1 MNEDYE
7 LPHDVDA
14 EKELLSAL
22 LVKNGRIVPEVAAI
36 VSVDDFYRPEHR
48 IIYRVILELY
58 AQGTPPNILSI
69 FQELQKTK
77 SKVEF
82 SYLRSI
88 AEISFTT
95 AYAVAHAK
103 IVKEK
108 SDLRRLMNTA
118 ENLFYK
124 AQQGIASPAEIIAKH
139 QSTLNEISRSATP
152 SNKTG
157 FNEYVTTNAFQTDV
171 AEMKLYADRKT
182 GFENLDEY
190 QFFTPGLYVIGA
202 TPAAGK
208 TTFCW
213 QLLEQLARKGES
225 CIYCS
230 YEMSRL
236 ELFSKSF
243 ARELFKSDKNTK
255 LTAAQIRRGATSA
268 ELERVIS
275 DLAAEPVK
283 FSVLELQDETIDDL
297 LTLLRPL
304 CTDKTKAPVVCL
316 DYLQIMPTGR
326 ESTKLGIDET
336 VRKLKKFQ
344 RDTNTTFIVIS
355 SFNRT
360 NYAQTVSFESF
371 KESGNIEYTADVVWA
386 LQLNVMNEIKG
397 GELISE
403 TRRKIDEAKKQ
414 QPRQIHLKCLK
425 NRQGTNYDCY
435 FEYHSAH
442 DYFESC
448 APFNEVTQ
456 PPEKNPSSEER
467 RIKNGRL

>member
-1 MNEDYE
+1 MDKEFE
-7 LPHDVDA
+7 LPHDVDI

-22 LVKNGRIVPEVAAI
+22 LVKNGKIVPEVAAI
-36 VSVDDFYRPEHR
+36 VSADDFYRPEHR
-48 IIYRVILELY
+48 IIYRVILELS

-82 SYLRSI
+82 SYLRLI
-88 AEISFTT
+88 AEISFTN
-95 AYAVAHAK
+95 AYAIAHAK

-108 SDLRRLMNTA
+108 SDLRRLMDCA
-118 ENLFYK
+118 EKLYQA
-124 AQQGIASPAEIIAKH
+124 AQQGFSSPAEIIAEH
-139 QSTLNEISRSATP
+139 QVVLDEISRAATP
-152 SNKTG
+152 TNKTD
-157 FNEYVTTNAFQTDV
+157 FSEYLTGAVQRDID
-171 AEMKLYADRKT
+171 EMKSYADRKT

-190 QFFTPGLYVIGA
+190 QYFTPGLYVIGA

-213 QLLEQLARKGES
+213 QLLEQLARQGES

-236 ELFSKSF
+236 ELFSKTF
-243 ARELFKSDKNTK
+243 ARELFKRNKETK
-255 LTAAQIRRGATSA
+255 LTGAQIRRGGTSK
-268 ELERVIS
+268 ELYEVLV
-275 DLAAEPVK
+275 DLAEKPIK
-283 FSVLELQDETIDDL
+283 FSVLELQDETVDDL
-297 LTLLRPL
+297 LTLLKPL
-304 CTDKTKAPVVCL
+304 CTDKAKAPVVCL

-371 KESGNIEYTADVVWA
+371 KDSGNIEYTADVVWA
-386 LQLNVMNEIKG
+386 LQLNVINEIKG
-397 GELISE
+397 GELVSE

-442 DYFESC
+442 DYFEPCESFDEIDL
-448 APFNEVTQ
+448 PLTQ
-456 PPEKNPSSEER
+456 PAED
-467 RIKNGRL
+467 IK